1 MSSFFALGN
10 NNKNPERGEYSML
23 SLQEDKPT
31 RNLESYLDDDEKFE
45 EKQSY

>member
-1 MSSFFALGN
+1 MSSFFAFSNN

-31 RNLESYLDDDEKFE
+31 LNLESYLDDDEKAD
-45 EKQSY
+45 EK